1 MLLFI
6 VDQFHCWWILGIIF
20 IVGKMMH
27 LDNFDETLLSEEES
41 CAPKFI
47 LMCNSMSFT
56 IHFETR
62 KVHKF
67 A

>member
-41 CAPKFI
+41 CAPKFFF
-47 LMCNSMSFT
+47 NVQFDEFYYT
-56 IHFETR
+56 F
-62 KVHKF
+62 
-67 A
+67 